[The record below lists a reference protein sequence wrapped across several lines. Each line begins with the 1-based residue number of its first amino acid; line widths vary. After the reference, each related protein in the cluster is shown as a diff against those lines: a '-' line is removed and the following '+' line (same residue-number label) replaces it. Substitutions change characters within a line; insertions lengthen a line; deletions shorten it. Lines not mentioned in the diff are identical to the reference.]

1 MLWEIFRRL
10 SISCTTSSTSGP
22 HDTSQVF
29 STRWFL
35 WPGAAETSVPDSLSS
50 LGGSIIKMKHTGW
63 TETREPVNIMGI
75 NLSSQQPLVWAGF
88 PRPLNY
94 HCGAGISWNKV
105 FVFVCYHFLVKLI
118 KELIDCFV
126 VLLIN
131 SIWCPFP
138 WR

>member
-1 MLWEIFRRL
+1 
-10 SISCTTSSTSGP
+10 
-22 HDTSQVF
+22 
-29 STRWFL
+29 
-35 WPGAAETSVPDSLSS
+35 
-50 LGGSIIKMKHTGW
+50 MKHTGW